1 MKTLKTIGLALCVAL
16 LLGACELDLTD
27 PNLPSSDDVLGT
39 PDGIILLARGM
50 QAEYAGQ
57 IVDPVYVSG
66 LVTDEIGAGGA
77 TFEIYQKLDAKT
89 ALVASD
95 NGLDPSTAPWSGQ
108 YRVIHQANNLITEG
122 PNVGL
127 GAATVSGIVAL
138 AELHKA
144 MALGNLIQIYERVPV
159 TVGPDSPDPTFLPR
173 AEVLDSIL
181 GLLASAEQRIE
192 TTPPSSEF
200 FGQVVADGF
209 DLGNTID
216 AMTARYALIAGDLAL
231 ADQAA
236 GEVDLGVLSELLYT
250 PNDPN
255 PLYGMWYASAN
266 AYQMRPEDQFRL
278 EAEDGDQR
286 VDYWVEAAD
295 IDGAA
300 VPLDELVRYTTAS
313 DDYPVYLPQE
323 MTLIRAEVAA
333 RNGELVA
340 AIDLINE
347 VRTQCSSPVDEPLAC
362 LDPLTILDLP
372 TQQDVL
378 DEILRQRRYEL
389 YLQAVRWSDFRR
401 FGVALPT
408 GYSFMMVPVTEC
420 ERNSNTPSELCTVG

>member
-1 MKTLKTIGLALCVAL
+1 MKILKPIGLALCVAL
-16 LLGACELDLTD
+16 ALGACDLDLTD

-39 PDGIILLARGM
+39 PEGIIRLAVGM
-50 QAEYAGQ
+50 QAEYSGQ
-57 IVDPVYVSG
+57 LVDPVYVSG
-66 LVTDEIGAGGA
+66 LVTDEIGAGAA
-77 TFEIYQKLDAKT
+77 TFEIYQRVDAK
-89 ALVASD
+89 SEPPD
-95 NGLDPSTAPWSGQ
+95 NALDPSTAPWSGQ
-108 YRVIHQANNLITEG
+108 YRVIHEANNLITHA

-138 AELHKA
+138 AELYKA

-159 TVGPDSPDPTFLPR
+159 TVGPEHPDPAFLPR

-181 GLLASAEQRIE
+181 GLLASAEQRMA

-200 FGQVVADGF
+200 FSQVVAPGF
-209 DLGNTID
+209 DVGNTIS

-236 GEVDLGVLSELLYT
+236 GQVNLGVLSEFLFT
-250 PNDPN
+250 ANDPN
-255 PLYGMWYASAN
+255 PLYGMWYASGN
-266 AYQMRPEDQFRL
+266 AFQMRPEDAFRL
-278 EAEDGDQR
+278 DAEDGDQR
-286 VDYWVEAAD
+286 VGYWVEAAD
-295 IDGAA
+295 IDGA
-300 VPLDELVRYTTAS
+300 VGPLDELVRYAS
-313 DDYPVYLPQE
+313 ADDDYPVYLPQE

-333 RNGELVA
+333 RNDQLLV

-362 LDPLTILDLP
+362 LDPVTVLDLP

-389 YLQAVRWSDFRR
+389 YLQAVRWADFRR
-401 FGVALPT
+401 FGVSLPT
-408 GYSFMMVPVTEC
+408 GYSFMPVPVTEC
-420 ERNSNTPSELCTVG
+420 DRNSNTPSELCTVG